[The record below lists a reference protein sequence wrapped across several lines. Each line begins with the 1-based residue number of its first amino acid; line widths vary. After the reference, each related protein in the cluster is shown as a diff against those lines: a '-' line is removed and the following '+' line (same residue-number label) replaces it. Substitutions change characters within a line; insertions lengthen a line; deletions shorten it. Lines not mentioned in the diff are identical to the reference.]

1 MGWNPN
7 TEVDTDQ
14 TSSTS
19 HLFLVRLWLEDLGA
33 EQREWRGRVQHV
45 LSGQVRYF
53 REWAAL
59 ETILKNMVSLLLN
72 EEAAAA
78 NDQDTSGPTTRDKS
92 AL

>member
-1 MGWNPN
+1 MGWNPH
-7 TEVDTDQ
+7 TEADTDPAA
-14 TSSTS
+14 SAS

-33 EQREWRGRVQHV
+33 EQQEWRGRVQHV

-59 ETILKNMVSLLLN
+59 ETILRNMVSLLLS
-72 EEAAAA
+72 EDADAA
-78 NDQDTSGPTTRDKS
+78 NDPDTSNSKPRDKS